1 MARAAVFVT
10 RRVPEAGLAV
20 LRQRGV
26 TFDLHDSDL
35 AMSPEAL
42 RAAAIG
48 RRGLIV
54 QMGDRIDAALLE
66 SVAATC
72 RVVATVSVGFDH
84 IDVTAARRLGI
95 VVTHTPNVLTETMAD
110 LTWALMLATA
120 RRLGEAERDLRA
132 GRWRG
137 WGLEQYL
144 GADVHGATL
153 GIVGGGRIGSA
164 VARRAAGFDMR
175 VLCCTRRAE
184 ASAMPAGVRFVDL
197 ATLLRESDYVSLHVP
212 LTDQTRRL
220 IGAAELALMKR
231 TAFLINTS
239 RGPVVD
245 EAALIS
251 ALREGRLAG
260 AGLDV
265 YENEPHVPAELPAME
280 HVVLLPH
287 IGSASRAT
295 REAMARMAAQSVAA
309 VLAGGTAENEV
320 RA

>member
-1 MARAAVFVT
+1 M
-10 RRVPEAGLAV
+10 
-20 LRQRGV
+20 LRQRGI

-42 RAAAIG
+42 RAAVIG

-66 SVAATC
+66 AVAATC

-84 IDVTAARRLGI
+84 IDVAAARRLGI
-95 VVTHTPNVLTETMAD
+95 TVTHTPNVLTETMAD

-153 GIVGGGRIGSA
+153 GIVGGGRIGTA

-175 VLCCTRRAE
+175 VLCCTRRPE

-197 ATLLRESDYVSLHVP
+197 EMLLREADFVSLHVP
-212 LTDQTRRL
+212 LTEQTRRL

-245 EAALIS
+245 EAALIA
-251 ALREGRLAG
+251 ALHEGRPAG

-265 YENEPHVPAELPAME
+265 YANEPHVPAELCAME
-280 HVVLLPH
+280 QVVLLPH

-295 REAMARMAAQSVAA
+295 REAMARMTAESVAS
-309 VLAGGTAENEV
+309 VLAGGRAEYEV
-320 RA
+320 GG